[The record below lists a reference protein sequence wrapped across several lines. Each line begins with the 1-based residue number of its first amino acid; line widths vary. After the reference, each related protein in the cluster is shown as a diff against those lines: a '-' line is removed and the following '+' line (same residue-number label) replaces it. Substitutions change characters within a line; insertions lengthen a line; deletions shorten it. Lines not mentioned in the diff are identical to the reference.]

1 MINIL
6 NIEVIYVSKNI
17 DKDSLLKLA
26 DGIINKDDQ
35 VKIVTLSDEL
45 TISQVVKFFDRQ
57 GRSFTKTMIQ
67 NYVRVGVLPPPVDKR
82 YYTKNH
88 LILLTLIDNL
98 KAIYSLED
106 IRMVL
111 EPIRNNPEIF
121 EDDII
126 KTTDVYKNY
135 LTMRKESLG
144 KWKES
149 LPQLFDR
156 VDNLVSEDGVNDK
169 EKNVA
174 TAFMIALTIMAETIA
189 MKDLINEIM
198 SEYVKP

>member
-1 MINIL
+1 MA
-6 NIEVIYVSKNI
+6 KNI

-26 DGIINKDDQ
+26 DDIINKDDQ

-57 GRSFTKTMIQ
+57 GRNFTKTMIQ

-98 KAIYSLED
+98 KAIYSLDE

-135 LTMRKESLG
+135 LTMRKEALD

-149 LPQLFDR
+149 LPQLFDKI
-156 VDNLVSEDGVNDK
+156 NSLVSEDGVK
-169 EKNVA
+169 EEEKNVA
-174 TAFMIALTIMAETIA
+174 TAFMIALTVMAETIA
-189 MKDLINEIM
+189 MKDIINEIIVD
-198 SEYVKP
+198 YIRK